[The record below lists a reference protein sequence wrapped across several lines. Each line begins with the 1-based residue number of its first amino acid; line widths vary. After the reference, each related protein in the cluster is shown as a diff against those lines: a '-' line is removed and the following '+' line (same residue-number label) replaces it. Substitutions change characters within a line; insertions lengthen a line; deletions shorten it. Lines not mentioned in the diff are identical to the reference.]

1 MRPRSIRAR
10 LTLWY
15 TSLLTVTVLLLG
27 GVAYWLV
34 ESSLVHDV
42 DTALQAI
49 AQVVAERPAARGAPL
64 VPADIDALF
73 RRFFGFSPWDRYVEQ
88 RRPGDE
94 PALSAPA
101 PRTGHLPLSA
111 TALRRVAQG
120 LPTFETVEG
129 LGRYPV
135 RV

>member
-49 AQVVAERPAARGAPL
+49 AQVGAERPAASGAAL
-64 VPADIDALF
+64 VPADIDAPF
-73 RRFFGFSPWDRYVEQ
+73 RRFFRFSPWGRDGGR
-88 RRPGDE
+88 RRPRAD
-94 PALSAPA
+94 PA
-101 PRTGHLPLSA
+101 PGGT
-111 TALRRVAQG
+111 
-120 LPTFETVEG
+120 
-129 LGRYPV
+129 
-135 RV
+135 